1 VFRGISRGK
10 LPREFWKP
18 NKFKVRGGIEY
29 AFMSCT
35 RDPEVS
41 KSYATAQPTYGPG
54 MLLEIHMGMV
64 ARGADVAWISQ
75 YPCRRRDS
83 NSHSP
88 DDRARAAC

>member
-1 VFRGISRGK
+1 MIKLFNKLCLGNKYVTTLHVINSAVVKLGKLTHVGKVYRGISRGK

-41 KSYATAQPTYGPG
+41 KSYATAQPAYGP
-54 MLLEIHMGMV
+54 V
-64 ARGADVAWISQ
+64 T
-75 YPCRRRDS
+75 
-83 NSHSP
+83 
-88 DDRARAAC
+88 